1 LRFGL
6 STSRV
11 RFWGLVLSLFTGSLT
26 RDALAALAFC
36 CSMFA
41 NFQFSVQGPL
51 LSASTIHRNNSAT
64 SLKVPSFPQLVCV
77 AERSSCFASQF
88 PGVSFAIR
96 TSIHPPSI
104 RYQDPTQ
111 ARDLNSTNN
120 SQQAQN
126 CAMSLLTIALWQK

>member
-1 LRFGL
+1 MRFGL

-11 RFWGLVLSLFTGSLT
+11 RFWGLVLSLFTVSLT

-36 CSMFA
+36 FSRFVS
-41 NFQFSVQGPL
+41 FKFSVQGLL
-51 LSASTIHRNNSAT
+51 LSASTTHRNNSAT
-64 SLKVPSFPQLVCV
+64 SSKVPSFPQLIST
-77 AERSSCFASQF
+77 AERSSCFTSQF

-126 CAMSLLTIALWQK
+126 CAMSLLTISLWQK